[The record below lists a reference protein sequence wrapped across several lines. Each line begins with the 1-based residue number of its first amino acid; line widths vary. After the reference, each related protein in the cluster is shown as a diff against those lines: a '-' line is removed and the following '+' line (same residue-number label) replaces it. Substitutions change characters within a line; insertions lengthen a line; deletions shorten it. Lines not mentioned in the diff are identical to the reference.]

1 MRPETVN
8 PVKDRSFPSFASWL
22 ISFAV
27 TMLLTCGFMTMLSTA
42 FKLGFEIGNII
53 LWTGI
58 SALIIS
64 IVHVI
69 NNKIASI
76 ITLALPPVSFAL
88 MLIFDIFQ
96 CREGLNAFLS
106 YVQSYVIYALPG
118 DYGEPGQAK
127 ELIFTLIAMYNL
139 IPVSVTS
146 FTLIK
151 RKFIPL
157 SLLFYGPIFF
167 FSVANTSML
176 PDQAPCICTATG
188 VLLVILAHAFRHKT
202 RKNGDKMVLI
212 MSIPAFLLALLIG
225 VVFPMKGYKQ
235 DRLARRILQN
245 TRGIIKLT
253 VKNDNPVYE
262 MLDTAE
268 NGLQDPDSMIELI
281 SSKQLVALYP
291 SDKDLTKVG
300 PFNPGEG
307 QVMGVYKKMNTDY
320 GDGHYLNPTYALYL
334 KVESLDKYEDN
345 RLTSAN
351 INVPVYKDDVE
362 PFATEGWYSIQ
373 IDPLIASS
381 TDIVPLYTDMYYTQ
395 DCEYAQVALYGT
407 TDTEQNIFATSIAP
421 VQGDIY
427 SDEYLEKYVYGT
439 CLEVPE
445 RTRDALTLSKKL
457 PDWYMDCLY
466 GTSELS
472 DCDKVRKI
480 TSYVSYL
487 HPYSR
492 DTEYPPDDV
501 DFVPWFV
508 TDAKTGICVH
518 YATTTVILLRMAG
531 IPARYCSGFAYS
543 RCYPNT
549 QSLVY
554 NEDAHAWF
562 EFFVPGYGW
571 IMGDSTPGAAY
582 RASAFN
588 IESVSAAYPEIEDV
602 KFARTRELITDIAG
616 NNSPT
621 PTPVD
626 ETDPSSE
633 TTPEDETSET
643 TETEETTVP
652 TDEHGETL
660 PSVSISFPAPSD
672 SASVGESGD
681 GSSPVVEEDPIDWDA
696 VFEVLGNVLKVLVTI
711 LIVAVTLFLI
721 KFVYVTYWRVKFSVK
736 NAGEKIVA
744 YYHYY
749 SFMHRLLKKRLP
761 APASEIVDK
770 VAFSHEKITKN
781 DLNSFIRLSSKS
793 LRMLT
798 GRLPKYKRFVFEL
811 LEVEVKPYK

>member
-8 PVKDRSFPSFASWL
+8 PVQDRSFPGFASWL

-96 CREGLNAFLS
+96 CREGLKAFLS

-118 DYGEPGQAK
+118 DYGEPGQATD
-127 ELIFTLIAMYNL
+127 LIFTLIAMYNL
-139 IPVSVTS
+139 IPISVTS

-188 VLLVILAHAFRHKT
+188 VLLAVLAHAFRKKK
-202 RKNGDKMVLI
+202 RKNGDRLVLI
-212 MSIPAFLLALLIG
+212 TSVPAFILALTISLI
-225 VVFPMKGYKQ
+225 FPMKGYKQ
-235 DRLARRILQN
+235 DNIARRILQN

-253 VKNDNPVYE
+253 LRPDNPVYE

-307 QVMGVYKKMNTDY
+307 QVMGIYKK
-320 GDGHYLNPTYALYL
+320 LNEKYADEYYKNPVYTLYL

-345 RLTSAN
+345 RLTNDN
-351 INVPVYKDDVE
+351 IRVKPYKDDVE
-362 PFATEGWYSIQ
+362 PFATEGLYSIQ
-373 IDPLIASS
+373 VYPLIASS
-381 TDIVPLYTDMYYTQ
+381 ADIIPLYTDIYYTP
-395 DCEYAQVALYGT
+395 DCEISQVGLYGT
-407 TDTEQNIFATSIAP
+407 TSTEQGIFASSTVP

-427 SDEYLEKYVYGT
+427 TDEYIEKYVYGT

-457 PDWYMDCLY
+457 PGWYMECLY
-466 GTSELS
+466 GLSSKS
-472 DCDKVRKI
+472 DCDKVRAI

-487 HPYSR
+487 HPYDR
-492 DTEYPPDDV
+492 DTEYPPDGV

-508 TDAKTGICVH
+508 TDAKSGICVH
-518 YATTTVILLRMAG
+518 YAATTVILLRMAG
-531 IPARYCSGFAYS
+531 IPARYCSGFSYS

-571 IMGDSTPGAAY
+571 IMGDSTPGMAY
-582 RASAFN
+582 RASSFN
-588 IESVSAAYPEIEDV
+588 IEAVSAAYPEIEDA

-616 NNSPT
+616 NNTPT
-621 PTPVD
+621 PEPVD

-633 TTPEDETSET
+633 DETSET
-643 TETEETTVP
+643 SETEETTVQ
-652 TDEHGETL
+652 TNEQGETIPPVSL
-660 PSVSISFPAPSD
+660 PDPSD
-672 SASVGESGD
+672 PSSGIEPD
-681 GSSPVVEEDPIDWDA
+681 GSSAPAAIEDPVDWDA
-696 VFEVLGNVLKVLVTI
+696 VFEVLGNVLRVLVTV
-711 LIVAVTLFLI
+711 LIVAVILFLI
-721 KFVYVTYWRVKFSVK
+721 RFGYVSYWRVKFSVK
-736 NAGEKIVA
+736 NVGEKIIA

-749 SFMHRLLKKRLP
+749 SFMHRLLRKHLP
-761 APASEIVDK
+761 APSIEIVDK
-770 VAFSHEKITKN
+770 VAFSREKITKK
-781 DLNSFIRLSSKS
+781 DLNSFIGLSSKS

-798 GRLPKYKRFVFEL
+798 GRLPKFKRFIMSL
-811 LEVEVKPYK
+811 LEVEIKKYK